1 MTIFLQGAMR
11 DTMENVNRKEYN
23 MIFFPSQYD
32 LQTNRKSM
40 ETCFYMFI

>member
-23 MIFFPSQYD
+23 MILF
-32 LQTNRKSM
+32 LT
-40 ETCFYMFI
+40 T